1 MKGEEMRALLF
12 ATIAAAS
19 LLALAVSADNSQPPQ
34 PSTSGDDAKLICR
47 QIVHQGMVARTECHT
62 QRQWDSLREYNQRQL
77 RETQQRG
84 LLSNPH

>member
-1 MKGEEMRALLF
+1 MRALLF

-19 LLALAVSADNSQPPQ
+19 LLPLVASADSGQPPQ
-34 PSTSGDDAKLICR
+34 PAIPSDDTKLICR
-47 QIVHQGMVARTECHT
+47 QIVHQGTLGRTECHT
-62 QRQWDSLREYNQRQL
+62 KRQWDSLREYQQRQL

>member
-1 MKGEEMRALLF
+1 MRALLF

-19 LLALAVSADNSQPPQ
+19 LLALAASADNSQPPQ
-34 PSTSGDDAKLICR
+34 PAAPSDDTKLICR
-47 QIVHQGMVARTECHT
+47 QIVHQGTLGRTECHT
-62 QRQWDSLREYNQRQL
+62 KRQWDSLREYQQRQL

>member
-1 MKGEEMRALLF
+1 MRALFF
-12 ATIAAAS
+12 AAIVAAVPLSPLA
-19 LLALAVSADNSQPPQ
+19 ALAEDSQPAPQ
-34 PSTSGDDAKLICR
+34 AAPAEDSKLICR